1 MEGNES
7 SYLSRERK
15 RRREE
20 EREEEV
26 DEESNYETPENSF
39 DSMIPDSCSSRS
51 RLLLLLS
58 LGGRKKK
65 KEEEEEEDET
75 TSEGRRGAGRTV
87 KREEEEK
94 KKKET
99 LGESA
104 NEGGGGEDPIDLISD
119 SEEEGGEVDG
129 GRKAAMKVEKEEAKE
144 EEEDES
150 DVDENGE
157 DDALRVKKMLEVPQ
171 TDFIIEDDDN
181 TDDDDDDDD
190 DDDEY
195 ESEEEKEEENIATV
209 ITVDGDDDEEE
220 GEDDEVDLKA
230 FRKKDK
236 IVSGRDLNYALSPH
250 GDCQR
255 GEELL
260 YNNSVKSY
268 GGAYTLK
275 LLGEALKFDKKK
287 GRKYENKPCAKSTSC
302 VYRTGTDIS
311 AMAFSPDSMY
321 PRKYELFK
329 HAYEALKVAEGA
341 QVLYCGLDLD
351 ANSLLRCFWQKK
363 CIACRQYEK
372 TAREI
377 TPLAYLHRVFRIIK
391 VEIGCAGFKTNTDE
405 SPNENM
411 QDRCQFKKAWSEF
424 AFDFEHGV
432 HAESKGKCV
441 TQHSNITDAIDELV
455 NKIEVVLCK
464 CCHALDTDQF
474 IREKQSE
481 SPNLT
486 DMNRSERQKEIVRR
500 LKKKVAFQYR
510 GSGKILCRKCKTDFS
525 KFPELVDWDHKDE
538 YTKLYE
544 IGETINAS
552 LNDEEFSWRKYTVDY
567 LVEKLYETHKR
578 EIAKT
583 EFLCKCCH
591 IKKTNESYEQRDM
604 ERRNYCEEKEKI
616 PTRPLNKEREEM
628 RLKRDNAI
636 EKFRKK
642 LQKKKAELNK
652 RKEYSWRSDLFL
664 FAKNEI
670 KTFFENEK
678 LWGKARYKGSIKVMP
693 SHPQTP
699 PRKNPP
705 KAQQRQKAIEKT
717 RLLQRRANANAK
729 CVNDLVEQPMPKDR
743 VSIHQEWRERLYAK
757 RAEEKM
763 SKDADDADDEFEKKL
778 KDGEK
783 YVQNLSETQSEQ
795 SEQHEEAEESV
806 M

>member
-1 MEGNES
+1 MEGKES

-20 EREEEV
+20 REEV

-51 RLLLLLS
+51 RLLLLSS
-58 LGGRKKK
+58 LGGRKK
-65 KEEEEEEDET
+65 EEVEEEEDET

-94 KKKET
+94 KKEET

-144 EEEDES
+144 EEVGES

-157 DDALRVKKMLEVPQ
+157 DDALKVKKMLEVPQ

-181 TDDDDDDDD
+181 TDDDDDE
-190 DDDEY
+190 DDEY

-209 ITVDGDDDEEE
+209 ITVDGDNEEE

-474 IREKQSE
+474 IREKQSK
-481 SPNLT
+481 SPNLA

-552 LNDEEFSWRKYTVDY
+552 LNDIEFSWRKYTVDY

-591 IKKTNESYEQRDM
+591 IKKTNESYGQRDM
-604 ERRNYCEEKEKI
+604 ERRNYCEEKGKI
-616 PTRPLNKEREEM
+616 PTRPLNKEQEEM

-642 LQKKKAELNK
+642 LQKKKAELDK

-670 KTFFENEK
+670 KTFFANEK
-678 LWGKARYKGSIKVMP
+678 LWGKAHYRGSIKVMT

-705 KAQQRQKAIEKT
+705 KAQQKQKATEQT
-717 RLLQRRANANAK
+717 RLLQGRAEKVK
-729 CVNDLVEQPMPKDR
+729 CVNDLVEQPMPKER
-743 VSIHQEWRERLYAK
+743 VSIHQEWRQRLYAK
-757 RAEEKM
+757 RTEEKM
-763 SKDADDADDEFEKKL
+763 SKDTDDEFEKKL

>member
-1 MEGNES
+1 
-7 SYLSRERK
+7 
-15 RRREE
+15 
-20 EREEEV
+20 
-26 DEESNYETPENSF
+26 
-39 DSMIPDSCSSRS
+39 
-51 RLLLLLS
+51 
-58 LGGRKKK
+58 
-65 KEEEEEEDET
+65 
-75 TSEGRRGAGRTV
+75 
-87 KREEEEK
+87 
-94 KKKET
+94 
-99 LGESA
+99 
-104 NEGGGGEDPIDLISD
+104 
-119 SEEEGGEVDG
+119 
-129 GRKAAMKVEKEEAKE
+129 
-144 EEEDES
+144 
-150 DVDENGE
+150 
-157 DDALRVKKMLEVPQ
+157 
-171 TDFIIEDDDN
+171 
-181 TDDDDDDDD
+181 
-190 DDDEY
+190 
-195 ESEEEKEEENIATV
+195 
-209 ITVDGDDDEEE
+209 
-220 GEDDEVDLKA
+220 
-230 FRKKDK
+230 
-236 IVSGRDLNYALSPH
+236 
-250 GDCQR
+250 
-255 GEELL
+255 
-260 YNNSVKSY
+260 
-268 GGAYTLK
+268 
-275 LLGEALKFDKKK
+275 
-287 GRKYENKPCAKSTSC
+287 
-302 VYRTGTDIS
+302 
-311 AMAFSPDSMY
+311 MY

-351 ANSLLRCFWQKK
+351 ANSLLRCLWQKK
-363 CIACRQYEK
+363 CIACRQHEK

-481 SPNLT
+481 SPNLA

-552 LNDEEFSWRKYTVDY
+552 LNDKEFSWRNHTVDY

-717 RLLQRRANANAK
+717 RLLRRRADENAK
-729 CVNDLVEQPMPKDR
+729 CVNDLVEQPMPKER

-783 YVQNLSETQSEQ
+783 YVQNLIKTQSEQ

>member
-1 MEGNES
+1 MDGKES
-7 SYLSRERK
+7 SLSREERK
-15 RRREE
+15 RGREE
-20 EREEEV
+20 SDEE
-26 DEESNYETPENSF
+26 EESNYETPENSF
-39 DSMIPDSCSSRS
+39 DSMIFPDSS
-51 RLLLLLS
+51 LVLS
-58 LGGRKKK
+58 LNGRK
-65 KEEEEEEDET
+65 KEEEEEEEEA
-75 TSEGRRGAGRTV
+75 TSEERRGAGTTV
-87 KREEEEK
+87 KREEE
-94 KKKET
+94 KKEEV

-104 NEGGGGEDPIDLISD
+104 NEGGGGGEDAIDLISD
-119 SEEEGGEVDG
+119 SEEEGGEDG
-129 GRKAAMKVEKEEAKE
+129 GRKTTMKEEKEEEKE
-144 EEEDES
+144 EEVGES

-181 TDDDDDDDD
+181 DD

-209 ITVDGDDDEEE
+209 ITVDGDDEEE
-220 GEDDEVDLKA
+220 GEDDEADLKA
-230 FRKKDK
+230 FRKRDK

-260 YNNSVKSY
+260 YNNSVKCY

-287 GRKYENKPCAKSTSC
+287 GRKYENKPCAQNTSC

-351 ANSLLRCFWQKK
+351 ANSLLRCLWQKK
-363 CIACRQYEK
+363 CIACRQHEK

-481 SPNLT
+481 SPNLA

-552 LNDEEFSWRKYTVDY
+552 LNDKEFSWRNHTVDY

-717 RLLQRRANANAK
+717 RLLRRRADENAK
-729 CVNDLVEQPMPKDR
+729 CVNDLVEQPMPKER

-783 YVQNLSETQSEQ
+783 YVQNLIKTQSEQ